1 MKTLKITIVILLA
14 CFLTGCNN
22 DNETLEK
29 SALIEVKAR
38 PISLQTGQENILKT
52 TTEHE
57 VVFTTSEI
65 ESYNKE
71 TGEII
76 FTSTGNDETFADIL
90 SRYDENLSFYMNDS
104 LLFSLKSKIVTDVE
118 SALYNEPLLHYSIVE
133 DAKYYI
139 RDGYPWGLP
148 VDDTTTVRTGQS
160 ASVEEIRRTNSS
172 KIEKGWKAF
181 INVLKEENK
190 IAAP

>member
-1 MKTLKITIVILLA
+1 MKTLKITLAILLA
-14 CFLTGCNN
+14 CFLTECNN
-22 DNETLEK
+22 DNETIEK
-29 SALIEVKAR
+29 SALIEVKAQ
-38 PISLQTGQENILKT
+38 PIKLQTEQENILKT

-57 VVFTTSEI
+57 VVFTINEI

-76 FTSTGNDETFADIL
+76 FTSPGNNETFADIL
-90 SRYDENLSFYMNDS
+90 SRYDENLSFYLNDS

-118 SALYNEPLLHYSIVE
+118 SALYNEPLLHYSLL
-133 DAKYYI
+133 DGDKYFI

-160 ASVEEIRRTNSS
+160 ASVKEIRRTNAS

>member
-1 MKTLKITIVILLA
+1 MKTLKITLAILLA
-14 CFLTGCNN
+14 CFLTACNN
-22 DNETLEK
+22 DNETIEK
-29 SALIEVKAR
+29 SALIEVKAQ
-38 PISLQTGQENILKT
+38 PIKLQTEQENILKT

-57 VVFTTSEI
+57 VVFTINEI

-76 FTSTGNDETFADIL
+76 FTSPGNDETFADIL
-90 SRYDENLSFYMNDS
+90 SRYDENLSFYLNDS

-118 SALYNEPLLHYSIVE
+118 SALYNEPLLHYSLL
-133 DAKYYI
+133 DGDKYFI

-160 ASVEEIRRTNSS
+160 ASVKEIRRTNAS